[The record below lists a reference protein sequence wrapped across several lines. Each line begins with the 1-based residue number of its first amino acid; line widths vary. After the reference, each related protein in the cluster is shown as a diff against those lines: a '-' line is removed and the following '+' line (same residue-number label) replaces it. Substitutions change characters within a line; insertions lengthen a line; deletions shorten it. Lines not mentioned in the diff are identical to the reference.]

1 MNRYIY
7 RENETP
13 EQRKK
18 RLEQDQKDKEALRKR
33 NAGSI
38 RCYGAEGF
46 VSRTIQEDGTVKEQY
61 HYGVDGG

>member
-1 MNRYIY
+1 MNIY

-18 RLEQDQKDKEALRKR
+18 RLEADQKAKEALRKR

-38 RCYGAEGF
+38 RCYGGQGF
-46 VSRTIQEDGTVKEQY
+46 VTVKKRPDGTKVEKY
-61 HYGVDGG
+61 HYGRDGD